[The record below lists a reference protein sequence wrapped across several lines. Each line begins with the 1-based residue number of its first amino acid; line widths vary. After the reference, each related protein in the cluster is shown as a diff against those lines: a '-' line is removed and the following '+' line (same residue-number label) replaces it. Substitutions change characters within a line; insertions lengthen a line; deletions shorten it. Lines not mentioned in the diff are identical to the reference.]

1 MIWVLVSVLFYRF
14 FTLVKLLINNNTV
27 LYIRQ
32 CYYQMFCHIVTVH
45 MGCMCMCMCVYVYV
59 CVCVCVCK
67 CCVQEW

>member
-32 CYYQMFCHIVTVH
+32 CYYQMFCH
-45 MGCMCMCMCVYVYV
+45 MCKRAYGLYVYVYV